1 MLKHKILLVCIL
13 FLSFFINTGFSN
25 ISQKP
30 KTVYKVYLKGKV
42 LGNIESKE
50 SFEKYID
57 NKQEEIKKKYQ
68 VNKVYVPEDLD
79 IIKQITFEDNVKTNE
94 EIYKKIKDI
103 SPFTIN
109 GYVIK
114 IKSIDSK
121 DDNDKKSK
129 YQSLY
134 VIKKDIFTKSIEKT
148 VKSFIAPE
156 EYDNYANDTQKE
168 IQDTGKIIENIYIKN
183 KITIKKDKIPID
195 KVIYQNIDELSKY
208 LLFGTTDP
216 QATYTIQEGDTIS
229 DVAFNNKISV
239 EEFLIANPDLQD
251 ENSLLSP
258 GQVVTLGILKPQFSL
273 VEEDH
278 VVFREEKNFTTET
291 RYDNDKLVGYEE
303 VIQAGIKG
311 ENKVTQKIQKVN
323 GEIVNTVST
332 STEIIKEPVTEIIVK
347 GGKHES
353 YSSYYGN
360 GYGSVVATKGQWG
373 WPASCST
380 VSSGFGWRWGVLHDG
395 TDIAGC
401 GYGSNI
407 FAAQSGTVAVS
418 SSKVD
423 NGQYIVIDHHNGYY
437 TMYAH
442 LCVGCRYVKEGD
454 YVEKGQV
461 IGGMGQTGAA
471 TGVHLHFAIWN
482 GYPYRG
488 GVALNAMNFY

>member
-1 MLKHKILLVCIL
+1 MLKHKILLVCII

>member
-1 MLKHKILLVCIL
+1 MLKRKIILVFLL
-13 FLSFFINTGFSN
+13 FLSLFINSGFTN
-25 ISQKP
+25 VSQKP
-30 KTVYKVYLKGKV
+30 KTIYKVYLKGKV
-42 LGNIESKE
+42 LGNIESKK

-57 NKQEEIKKKYQ
+57 DKQEEIKKKYQ

-79 IIKQITFEDNVKTNE
+79 IIKQITFENDIKTNE
-94 EIYKKIKDI
+94 EIYKKIKDT

-114 IKSIDSK
+114 IKNIDSK

-129 YQSLY
+129 YQNLY
-134 VIKKDIFTKSIEKT
+134 VTKKDIFTKSIEKT
-148 VKSFIAPE
+148 VKSFITPE

-195 KVIYQNIDELSKY
+195 KVIYQNVDELSKY

-216 QATYTIQEGDTIS
+216 QATYIIQDGDTIS

-239 EEFLIANPDLQD
+239 EEFLIANPELQD

-311 ENKVTQKIQKVN
+311 ENKVTQKVQKVN

-360 GYGSVVATKGQWG
+360 GYGSVVATRGQWG

-418 SSKVD
+418 SSKAD
-423 NGQYIVIDHHNGYY
+423 NGQYIVIDHHNGFY

-442 LCVGCRYVKEGD
+442 LCVGCRYVKAGD

>member
-1 MLKHKILLVCIL
+1 MHKRKIILVFLL
-13 FLSFFINTGFSN
+13 FLSLFINSGFTN
-25 ISQKP
+25 VSQKP
-30 KTVYKVYLKGKV
+30 KTIYKVYLKGKV

-57 NKQEEIKKKYQ
+57 DKQEEIKKKYQ

-79 IIKQITFEDNVKTNE
+79 IIKQITFENDIKTNE
-94 EIYKKIKDI
+94 EIYKKIKDT

-114 IKSIDSK
+114 IKNIDSK

-129 YQSLY
+129 YQNLY

-148 VKSFIAPE
+148 VKSFITPE

-216 QATYTIQEGDTIS
+216 QATYIIQDGDTIS
-229 DVAFNNKISV
+229 DVAFNNKISI
-239 EEFLIANPDLQD
+239 EEFLIANPELQD

-311 ENKVTQKIQKVN
+311 ENKVTQKVQKVN

-347 GGKHES
+347 GGKQES

-360 GYGSVVATKGQWG
+360 GYGSVVATRGQWG

-418 SSKVD
+418 SSKAD
-423 NGQYIVIDHHNGYY
+423 NGQYIVIDHHNGFY

-442 LCVGCRYVKEGD
+442 LCVGCRYVKAGD